1 MKQQW
6 LCTEC
11 RRGSV
16 IDVPEGTR
24 VREIVGAIENDHK
37 VFSPSC
43 STPVSGLII
52 TNMNVSHEEV
62 ENNFL
67 KEIAKHAFT
76 WRKTGGWE
84 KIVHDGGEFHRFS
97 SPNMFARDL
106 IGVLLKYEVW
116 LERNGRNLTPEIGAI
131 GSKARTKEI
140 YEESDE

>member
-16 IDVPEGTR
+16 VEVPEGTR
-24 VREIVGAIENDHK
+24 IRRTVYAIENEHK
-37 VFSPSC
+37 EFSPSC
-43 STPVSGLII
+43 STPVTNLII
-52 TNMNVSHEEV
+52 INTDVSHDEV
-62 ENNFL
+62 AKNFL
-67 KEIAKHAFT
+67 EEIAKLAFK
-76 WRKTGGWE
+76 WRATGGWE

-97 SPNMFARDL
+97 SPNVFARDL